1 MSLPV
6 ILGAGLYSA
15 VSLEGASYGG
25 MKAQFV
31 VGIVASAVSGAL
43 AVFGVL
49 SFLRRHSFEAFALYR
64 LVAAAA
70 MLGLIVAS
78 VRPATI

>member
-15 VSLEGASYGG
+15 LSLEGASVSD
-25 MKAQFV
+25 MKAQFA
-31 VGIVASAVSGAL
+31 VGIVASGISGAL

-49 SFLRRHSFEAFALYR
+49 SFLRRHSFGAFAAYR
-64 LVAAAA
+64 LAAAA
-70 MLGLIVAS
+70 FVLVLIVAN